1 MNEALLRRARG
12 PFSDWQRTL
21 VVKNSK
27 ADREHFEQPQRELQ
41 NAIIAG
47 GDALAGYLRASL
59 RLEDAKIDAPPFPRP
74 ALTSREFENPPPETE
89 IELAEAW
96 NGHIQPAEASQP
108 LFWYLC
114 HLAWLEDGR
123 FGDAP
128 LPEFFYGANKHLD
141 DQTRDFLRRMG
152 GVPREIRGAVTVFV
166 DCPMARAWWRCH
178 VAASAGEA
186 AKRAISDAA
195 HRKLHPSGVW
205 SSLMEL
211 SVRQLTT
218 VNHPMAR
225 AVLVEEISGH
235 DKPTGAMV
243 QRVAGALAR
252 QGLSRSLE
260 HTPWEELREIAARA
274 AAEEDD
280 A

>member
-27 ADREHFEQPQRELQ
+27 ADREQFEQPQRELR

-47 GDALAGYLRASL
+47 SDALAGYLRGKL
-59 RLEDAKIDAPPFPRP
+59 RLEDAKIDAPPMPRV
-74 ALTSREFENPPPETE
+74 ALSSGEFKDPPINLEH
-89 IELAEAW
+89 ELAEAW
-96 NGHIQPAEASQP
+96 NGRIRPADASQP

-128 LPEFFYGANKHLD
+128 LPDFFYRANAHLD
-141 DQTRDFLRRMG
+141 DQTRDFLRCMG

-186 AKRAISDAA
+186 AKQAISDAA
-195 HRKLHPSGVW
+195 HRKLHPRGVW

-211 SVRQLTT
+211 SVRQITAI
-218 VNHPMAR
+218 NHPMAR

-235 DKPTGAMV
+235 DKPTGALV
-243 QRVAGALAR
+243 QRISSALAR

-274 AAEEDD
+274 AREGDD